1 MNEKLTKYLF
11 TAYEEIAATPQHE
24 DLTVGLAYAE
34 EKLGQSLTEEEKDA
48 IHAFLRHN
56 EQKLAG
62 VYREGYEAFAAK
74 VAALGNCETEQAQ
87 KDEEVE

>member
-1 MNEKLTKYLF
+1 MNQKLTKYLY
-11 TAYEEIAATPQHE
+11 TAYCEIAATPQHE

-62 VYREGYEAFAAK
+62 VYQEGWEAFAAK
-74 VAALGNCETEQAQ
+74 VAALEPCETEQAQ
-87 KDEEVE
+87 ETGEVE